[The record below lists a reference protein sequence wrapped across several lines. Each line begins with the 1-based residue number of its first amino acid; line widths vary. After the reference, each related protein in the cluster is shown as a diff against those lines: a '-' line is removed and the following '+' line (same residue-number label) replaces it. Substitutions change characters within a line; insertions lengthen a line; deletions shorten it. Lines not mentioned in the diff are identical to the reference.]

1 MFNRLKQL
9 APDLVTI
16 PAGPFLM
23 GSTLAQAETV
33 TAQFSVALEWCL
45 WEVPQ
50 HTVELPTFQISRGP
64 VSCAEYYAFVQA
76 TTYPAPMYWKG
87 AQPPAA
93 LSEHPVVG
101 ICLADALA
109 YCEWLSTTTGRAF
122 RLPSEAEWEKAAR
135 GDDGRLFPWGDTWD
149 STLCNTAEGGP
160 GETTPVG
167 YYPQGASPYGC
178 VDMAGNIEEW
188 TGSPY
193 NAYPGSNLTLPDT
206 DSIVLRGGC
215 WNDGGELA
223 RCASRR
229 GVLPDLCGPALGFRV
244 VCGEPDSV

>member
-1 MFNRLKQL
+1 MFNRMKQL
-9 APDLVTI
+9 APDLLII
-16 PAGPFLM
+16 PIGPFLM

-33 TAQFSVALEWCL
+33 AAQFSVALEWCL

-50 HTVELPTFQISRGP
+50 HRIVLPTFQISWGP

-76 TTYPAPMYWKG
+76 TAYAAPAYWKG
-87 AQPPAA
+87 GAPPSTLAD
-93 LSEHPVVG
+93 HPVVG
-101 ICLADALA
+101 VCFTDALA
-109 YCEWLSTTTGRAF
+109 YCKWLSETSGHTF

-135 GDDGRLFPWGDTWD
+135 GDDGRVFPWGDEWD

-160 GETTPVG
+160 GQTTPVG

-188 TGSPY
+188 TSSAY
-193 NAYPGSNLTLPDT
+193 SAYPGSTLSLPQAG
-206 DSIVLRGGC
+206 SIVLRGGC

-229 GVLPDLCGPALGFRV
+229 GVSPDLRGSALGFRV
-244 VCGEPDSV
+244 VRSESA